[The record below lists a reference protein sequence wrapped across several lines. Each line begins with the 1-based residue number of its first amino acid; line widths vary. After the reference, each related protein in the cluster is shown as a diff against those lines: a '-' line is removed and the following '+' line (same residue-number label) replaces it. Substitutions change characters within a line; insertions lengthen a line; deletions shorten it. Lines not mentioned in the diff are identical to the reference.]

1 MDVEITRKVYDF
13 QKATVWARRYFDEI
27 DQK

>member
-1 MDVEITRKVYDF
+1 MDVEITCKMYDF
-13 QKATVWARRYFDEI
+13 QKATVWAGRYFDEI